1 MALTR
6 KIPIHDFVFMRSD
19 VVDLIKLISADYRPS
34 RDKSPASVYSIEIS
48 ENDTT
53 TVSQDSPPK
62 NFESLFTTPIERI
75 TLMVRTGGGG
85 RSAYLDLRHGDN
97 YQYSNLRLHGDDE
110 DWVNLT
116 HEKVIK
122 KLAGVARQNSFIRT
136 YGASLRVMLTIA
148 FGWCI
153 LRVLTYYSIHFLGV
167 HWVQMSWS
175 QLGRDIVFGS
185 MLGFVPAALF
195 VERLR
200 QSFPSIELRTGAEHT
215 WKEARRQRYLKA
227 AFSIAILGPSGD
239 IIKEIYRQI
248 IK

>member
-1 MALTR
+1 
-6 KIPIHDFVFMRSD
+6 
-19 VVDLIKLISADYRPS
+19 
-34 RDKSPASVYSIEIS
+34 
-48 ENDTT
+48 
-53 TVSQDSPPK
+53 
-62 NFESLFTTPIERI
+62 
-75 TLMVRTGGGG
+75 
-85 RSAYLDLRHGDN
+85 
-97 YQYSNLRLHGDDE
+97 
-110 DWVNLT
+110 
-116 HEKVIK
+116 
-122 KLAGVARQNSFIRT
+122 
-136 YGASLRVMLTIA
+136 
-148 FGWCI
+148 
-153 LRVLTYYSIHFLGV
+153 
-167 HWVQMSWS
+167 MSWS